1 VRIRALYLSLLVLVL
16 SSYTWQSQVDDW
28 LLERERKGI
37 RVFTKKSRWGR
48 LKDSKA
54 EMLLPNAKIDEL
66 VKFLCNFD
74 NYPNWVPRCR
84 EAKVMAR
91 ISDTEFIAYMVFK
104 SPWPVADR
112 DCVLRVR
119 VVREPS
125 TGIVTINETSEPRY
139 VTRRSNVIRIEQMF
153 SIWRIVPQRD
163 GLMVTNENSTN
174 PGGALPDWLI
184 NTQSVDNPYDIF
196 TTIQKAIP
204 SSDKGKSNNNNR

>member
-1 VRIRALYLSLLVLVL
+1 
-16 SSYTWQSQVDDW
+16 VDDW
-28 LLERERKGI
+28 LLEREKKGI
-37 RVFTKKSRWGR
+37 KVFTKKSRWGR

-54 EMLLPNAKIDEL
+54 EMLLPNAKAEEL
-66 VKFLCNFD
+66 VKFLCDYD

-84 EAKVMAR
+84 EAKVLAR
-91 ISDTEFIAYMVFK
+91 ISDTEFIAYMIFK

-119 VVREPS
+119 IQRDPA
-125 TGIVTINETSEPRY
+125 TGAITINETSEPHY

-153 SIWRIVPQRD
+153 SLWRIVPQSD

-174 PGGALPDWLI
+174 PGGSIPDWLT

-196 TTIQKAIP
+196 TTIQNTIP
-204 SSDKGKSNNNNR
+204 SANKGKSKTSK

>member
-1 VRIRALYLSLLVLVL
+1 MKVRIIHLLVLLVAL
-16 SSYTWQSQVDDW
+16 SSFEWRFQVDDW
-28 LLERERKGI
+28 LLEREKKGI

-54 EMLLPNAKIDEL
+54 EMLLPNARKDEL
-66 VKFLCNFD
+66 VKFICDFD

-84 EAKVMAR
+84 EAKVLAR
-91 ISDTEFIAYMVFK
+91 ISDNEFIAYMIFK

-119 VVREPS
+119 IQQDPAS
-125 TGIVTINETSEPRY
+125 GTITINETSEPRY
-139 VTRRSNVIRIEQMF
+139 VIRRSNVIRIEQMF
-153 SIWRIVPQRD
+153 SIWKIVPQSD

-174 PGGALPDWLI
+174 PGGSIPDWLT

-196 TTIQKAIP
+196 TTIQNTIP
-204 SSDKGKSNNNNR
+204 SANKGRSKTSK